1 VWLAAQ
7 RTTITSDKQ
16 SRTEQKNA
24 EFMDLARQW
33 RELANDV
40 RAIDDIRQR
49 LTDAREKGKSNGC
62 A

>member
-1 VWLAAQ
+1 
-7 RTTITSDKQ
+7 
-16 SRTEQKNA
+16 
-24 EFMDLARQW
+24 MDLARQW